1 MLKLNQIL
9 LLSFLFISSSNS
21 FATGEKA
28 MPAKAAAITD
38 KTVMAASIP
47 TADEIR
53 CERLA
58 GVSISEFKATL
69 VENCNLSRPF
79 SSSLSRLL
87 NEDNYFYCC
96 QKR

>member
-1 MLKLNQIL
+1 MKKMNQIFLLSL
-9 LLSFLFISSSNS
+9 LLIISSSA
-21 FATGEKA
+21 FATAEKGSTTKTLA
-28 MPAKAAAITD
+28 TND
-38 KTVMAASIP
+38 KTVAPASIP
-47 TADEIR
+47 TADEVR

-69 VENCNLSRPF
+69 VENCNLSKPF

>member
-1 MLKLNQIL
+1 MTKMNQIL
-9 LLSFLFISSSNS
+9 LLSLLLVISASS
-21 FATGEKA
+21 FAAAEKA
-28 MPAKAAAITD
+28 SATKAIATND
-38 KTVMAASIP
+38 KTVVPAPIP
-47 TADEIR
+47 TADEVR

-69 VENCNLSRPF
+69 VENCNLSKPF